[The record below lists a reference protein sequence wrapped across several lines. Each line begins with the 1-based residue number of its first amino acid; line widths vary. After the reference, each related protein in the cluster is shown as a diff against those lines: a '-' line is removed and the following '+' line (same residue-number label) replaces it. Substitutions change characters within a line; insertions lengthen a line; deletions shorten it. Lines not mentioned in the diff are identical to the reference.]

1 MLFYDKLNIVGEFNM
16 DTLILPGVAL
26 LINLLIVII
35 FYSKSRAHNGETKIY
50 SKILIVNLIDTIITI
65 AGYIYAK
72 KVGQVSGI
80 IYFQKIYMSLM
91 LLISVY
97 IIKYNFAIM
106 KLKETTKT
114 YFDYFLTVTYG
125 ILFIVILLTP
135 LNVINYANVLDGY
148 GLSYDIVLIATIIYL
163 IFIVATSFYNFR
175 TNIYNLKKV
184 MPFIC
189 LIFFY
194 ILGFVGRH
202 YFPNIMFENFFF
214 SYMLLIMYFTIE
226 NPDVKMIEQLNI
238 ANANALRANQAKSE
252 FLSSMSHE
260 IRTPLNAIVGL
271 ASQINENKDCP
282 SSMKEDL
289 NDILVSSN
297 TLLEIVGNIIDI
309 NKIETSKLVI
319 VNVPYSLRTEI
330 NTIIK
335 INKLKLEN
343 KDITLNINI
352 EDSVPDNLIGDK
364 NHLKQILNN
373 LLTNAIKY
381 TNHGSISID
390 ISSTNDNN
398 IANLTIKVS
407 DTGIGIRKENLEKL
421 FTKFERLDTEIN
433 SNIEGTG
440 LGLVIT
446 KKLVE
451 LMNGTIEV
459 SSKYNV
465 GSTFLVKLPQK
476 MSSTP
481 STLEKSNIIKDSS
494 KKILLVDDNKL
505 NIKVAKRLLNS
516 LGYDNI
522 VECYNGEECLEKVKN
537 DTFDIILMDIM
548 MPIMDGPTALK
559 NLQSLPNFNT
569 PVVAITADAL
579 ATSKEHYLSLG
590 FNDYLSKPYTKEQLQ
605 DMLTK
610 HI

>member
-184 MPFIC
+184 IPFIC

-381 TNHGSISID
+381 TNNGSISID

>member
-1 MLFYDKLNIVGEFNM
+1 M
-16 DTLILPGVAL
+16 
-26 LINLLIVII
+26 II

-352 EDSVPDNLIGDK
+352 EDSVPDSLIGDK

-373 LLTNAIKY
+373 LLSNAIKY
-381 TNHGSISID
+381 TNNGSISID

-605 DMLTK
+605 DKLAK
-610 HI
+610 YI

>member
-1 MLFYDKLNIVGEFNM
+1 M

-282 SSMKEDL
+282 FSMKEDL

-381 TNHGSISID
+381 TNQGSISID

>member
-148 GLSYDIVLIATIIYL
+148 GLSYAIVLIATIIYL

-184 MPFIC
+184 IPFIC

-381 TNHGSISID
+381 TNNGSISID

>member
-1 MLFYDKLNIVGEFNM
+1 M

-26 LINLLIVII
+26 LINLLIMII
-35 FYSKSRAHNGETKIY
+35 FYSKTRAHNAETKIY

-106 KLKETTKT
+106 RLKETIKM
-114 YFDYFLTVTYG
+114 YFDYFLTITYG

-148 GLSYDIVLIATIIYL
+148 GLSYDIALVATIIYL

-184 MPFIC
+184 IPFIC
-189 LIFFY
+189 LIIFY
-194 ILGFVGRH
+194 ILGFAGRH
-202 YFPNIMFENFFF
+202 YYPNIMFENFFF

-335 INKLKLEN
+335 INKLKLEG

-352 EDSVPDNLIGDK
+352 ADSVPDNLIGDK

-381 TNHGSISID
+381 TNQGSISID
-390 ISSTNDNN
+390 ITSTNDNN
-398 IANLTIKVS
+398 IANLSIKVS

-476 MSSTP
+476 IASTP
-481 STLEKSNIIKDSS
+481 STQEKSNVIKNSP

-548 MPIMDGPTALK
+548 MPVMDGPTALK

-569 PVVAITADAL
+569 PIVAITADAL

-610 HI
+610 YI

>member
-1 MLFYDKLNIVGEFNM
+1 M

-381 TNHGSISID
+381 TNNGSISID

-548 MPIMDGPTALK
+548 VPIMDGPTALK

-610 HI
+610 HIWLFYLKLYNMTK

>member
-352 EDSVPDNLIGDK
+352 EDSVPDSLIGDK

-373 LLTNAIKY
+373 LLSNAIKY
-381 TNHGSISID
+381 TNNGSISID
-390 ISSTNDNN
+390 ISNTNDNN

-605 DMLTK
+605 DKLAK
-610 HI
+610 YI

>member
-1 MLFYDKLNIVGEFNM
+1 M

-352 EDSVPDNLIGDK
+352 EDGVPDNLIGDK

-381 TNHGSISID
+381 TNNGSISFD

-605 DMLTK
+605 DKLAK
-610 HI
+610 YI

>member
-1 MLFYDKLNIVGEFNM
+1 M

-26 LINLLIVII
+26 LINLLIMII
-35 FYSKSRAHNGETKIY
+35 FYSKTRAHNTETKIY

-106 KLKETTKT
+106 RLKETTKT
-114 YFDYFLTVTYG
+114 YFDYFLTITYG

-148 GLSYDIVLIATIIYL
+148 GLSYDIVFVATIIYL
-163 IFIVATSFYNFR
+163 IFIVVTSFYNFR

-184 MPFIC
+184 IPFIC
-189 LIFFY
+189 LIIFY
-194 ILGFVGRH
+194 ILGFAGRH
-202 YFPNIMFENFFF
+202 YYPNIMFENFFF

-330 NTIIK
+330 DTIIK
-335 INKLKLEN
+335 INKLKLEDKN
-343 KDITLNINI
+343 ITLNINI
-352 EDSVPDNLIGDK
+352 ADSVPDNLIGDK

-381 TNHGSISID
+381 TNNGSINID
-390 ISSTNDNN
+390 ITSTNDNN
-398 IANLTIKVS
+398 IANLSIKVS

-465 GSTFLVKLPQK
+465 GSTFIVKLPQK

-481 STLEKSNIIKDSS
+481 STLEKSYIIKDSS

>member
-1 MLFYDKLNIVGEFNM
+1 M

-26 LINLLIVII
+26 LINLLIMII
-35 FYSKSRAHNGETKIY
+35 FYSKTRAHNTETKIY

-106 KLKETTKT
+106 RLKETAKT
-114 YFDYFLTVTYG
+114 YFDYFLTITYG

-163 IFIVATSFYNFR
+163 IFIVVTSFYNFR

-184 MPFIC
+184 IPFIC
-189 LIFFY
+189 LIIFY
-194 ILGFVGRH
+194 ILGFAGRH
-202 YFPNIMFENFFF
+202 YYPNIMFENFFF

-330 NTIIK
+330 DTIIK

-352 EDSVPDNLIGDK
+352 ADSVPDNLIGDK

-381 TNHGSISID
+381 TNQGSINID
-390 ISSTNDNN
+390 ITSTNDNN
-398 IANLTIKVS
+398 IANLSIKVS

-465 GSTFLVKLPQK
+465 GSTFIVKLPQK
-476 MSSTP
+476 IASTP
-481 STLEKSNIIKDSS
+481 STLEKSNIIKDSP

-610 HI
+610 YI

>member
-1 MLFYDKLNIVGEFNM
+1 M

-35 FYSKSRAHNGETKIY
+35 FYSKSRAHNAETKIY

-148 GLSYDIVLIATIIYL
+148 GLSYDIVLVATIIYL

-184 MPFIC
+184 IPFIC

-352 EDSVPDNLIGDK
+352 EDGVPDNLIGDK

-381 TNHGSISID
+381 TNNGSISID

-605 DMLTK
+605 DKLAK
-610 HI
+610 YI

>member
-35 FYSKSRAHNGETKIY
+35 FYSKSRAHNAETKIY
-50 SKILIVNLIDTIITI
+50 SKILIVHLIDTIITI

-125 ILFIVILLTP
+125 ILFIVILLKP

-319 VNVPYSLRTEI
+319 VNVPDSLRTEI

-352 EDSVPDNLIGDK
+352 EDSVPDSLIGDK

-373 LLTNAIKY
+373 LLSNAIKY
-381 TNHGSISID
+381 TNNGSISID

-605 DMLTK
+605 DKLAK
-610 HI
+610 YI

>member
-1 MLFYDKLNIVGEFNM
+1 M

-35 FYSKSRAHNGETKIY
+35 FYSKSRAHNAETKIY

-148 GLSYDIVLIATIIYL
+148 GLSYDIVLVATIIYL

-184 MPFIC
+184 IPFIC

-352 EDSVPDNLIGDK
+352 EDGVPDNLIGDK

-373 LLTNAIKY
+373 LLSNAIKY
-381 TNHGSISID
+381 TNNGSISID

-605 DMLTK
+605 DKLAK
-610 HI
+610 YI

>member
-194 ILGFVGRH
+194 ILGFVGRY

-352 EDSVPDNLIGDK
+352 EDGVPDNLIGDK

-381 TNHGSISID
+381 TNNGSISID

-605 DMLTK
+605 DKLAK
-610 HI
+610 YI

>member
-1 MLFYDKLNIVGEFNM
+1 MLSYDKLNIVGEFNM

-65 AGYIYAK
+65 VGYIYAK

-114 YFDYFLTVTYG
+114 YFDYFLTVIYG

-352 EDSVPDNLIGDK
+352 EDSVHDNLIGDK

-381 TNHGSISID
+381 TNQGSISID

>member
-352 EDSVPDNLIGDK
+352 EDGVPDNLIGDK

-381 TNHGSISID
+381 TNNGSISID

-605 DMLTK
+605 DKLAK
-610 HI
+610 YI

>member
-1 MLFYDKLNIVGEFNM
+1 M

-114 YFDYFLTVTYG
+114 YFDYFLTATYG

-352 EDSVPDNLIGDK
+352 EDSVPDSLIGDK

-373 LLTNAIKY
+373 LLSNAIKY
-381 TNHGSISID
+381 TNNGSISID

-605 DMLTK
+605 DKLSK
-610 HI
+610 YI

>member
-282 SSMKEDL
+282 FSMKEDL

-381 TNHGSISID
+381 TNQGSISID

>member
-114 YFDYFLTVTYG
+114 YFDYFLTATYG

-309 NKIETSKLVI
+309 NKIETSQLVI

-352 EDSVPDNLIGDK
+352 EDSVPDSLIGDK

-373 LLTNAIKY
+373 LLSNAIKY
-381 TNHGSISID
+381 TNNGSISID

-605 DMLTK
+605 DKLSK
-610 HI
+610 YI

>member
-1 MLFYDKLNIVGEFNM
+1 M

-114 YFDYFLTVTYG
+114 YFDYFLTATYG

-352 EDSVPDNLIGDK
+352 EDGVPDNLIGDK

-381 TNHGSISID
+381 TNNGSISID

-476 MSSTP
+476 ISSTP
-481 STLEKSNIIKDSS
+481 STLEKSNIIKDNS

-605 DMLTK
+605 DKLAK
-610 HI
+610 YI

>member
-1 MLFYDKLNIVGEFNM
+1 M

-114 YFDYFLTVTYG
+114 YFDYFLTATYG

-352 EDSVPDNLIGDK
+352 EDGVPDNLIGDK

-381 TNHGSISID
+381 TNNGSISID

-605 DMLTK
+605 DKLAKYIWQFYLMLYNMTK
-610 HI
+610 

>member
-1 MLFYDKLNIVGEFNM
+1 M

-26 LINLLIVII
+26 LINLLIMII
-35 FYSKSRAHNGETKIY
+35 FYSKIRAHNTETKIY

-106 KLKETTKT
+106 RLKETTKT
-114 YFDYFLTVTYG
+114 YFDYFLTITYG

-148 GLSYDIVLIATIIYL
+148 GLSYDIVLVATIIYL

-184 MPFIC
+184 IPFIC
-189 LIFFY
+189 LIIFY
-194 ILGFVGRH
+194 ILGFAGRH

-352 EDSVPDNLIGDK
+352 EDSVPDSLIGDK

-381 TNHGSISID
+381 TNNGSISID

-398 IANLTIKVS
+398 IANLTIKVN

-559 NLQSLPNFNT
+559 NLQSLPSFNT

>member
-1 MLFYDKLNIVGEFNM
+1 M

-352 EDSVPDNLIGDK
+352 EDSVPDSLIGDK

-373 LLTNAIKY
+373 LLSNAIKY
-381 TNHGSISID
+381 TNNGSISID

-605 DMLTK
+605 DKLAK
-610 HI
+610 YI

>member
-1 MLFYDKLNIVGEFNM
+1 MLSYDKLNIVGEFNM

-26 LINLLIVII
+26 LINLLIMII
-35 FYSKSRAHNGETKIY
+35 FYSKTRAHNTETKIY

-106 KLKETTKT
+106 RLKETTKT
-114 YFDYFLTVTYG
+114 YFDYFLTITYG

-148 GLSYDIVLIATIIYL
+148 GLSYDIVFVATIIYL
-163 IFIVATSFYNFR
+163 IFIVVTSFYNFR

-184 MPFIC
+184 IPFIC
-189 LIFFY
+189 LIIFY
-194 ILGFVGRH
+194 ILGFAGRH
-202 YFPNIMFENFFF
+202 YYPNIMFENFFF

-330 NTIIK
+330 DTIIK
-335 INKLKLEN
+335 INKLKLEDKN
-343 KDITLNINI
+343 ITLNINI
-352 EDSVPDNLIGDK
+352 ADSVPDNLIGDK

-381 TNHGSISID
+381 TNNGSINID
-390 ISSTNDNN
+390 ITSTNDNN
-398 IANLTIKVS
+398 IANLSIKVS

-465 GSTFLVKLPQK
+465 GSTFIVKLPQK

-481 STLEKSNIIKDSS
+481 STLEKSYIIKDSS

>member
-16 DTLILPGVAL
+16 DTLILSGVAL

-184 MPFIC
+184 IPFIC
-189 LIFFY
+189 LIIFY
-194 ILGFVGRH
+194 ILGFAGRH

-381 TNHGSISID
+381 TNNGSISID

>member
-26 LINLLIVII
+26 LINLLIMII
-35 FYSKSRAHNGETKIY
+35 FYSKSRAHNAETKIY

-148 GLSYDIVLIATIIYL
+148 GLSYDVVLIATIIYL

-175 TNIYNLKKV
+175 TNFYNLKKV

-252 FLSSMSHE
+252 FLSSMSLE

-381 TNHGSISID
+381 TNNGSISID

-398 IANLTIKVS
+398 IANLSIKVS

-590 FNDYLSKPYTKEQLQ
+590 FNDYLSKTYTKEQLK
-605 DMLTK
+605 DKLTK

>member
-1 MLFYDKLNIVGEFNM
+1 M

-184 MPFIC
+184 IPFIC

-381 TNHGSISID
+381 TNNGSISID

>member
-282 SSMKEDL
+282 FSMKEDL

-352 EDSVPDNLIGDK
+352 EDSVPDSLIGDK

-373 LLTNAIKY
+373 LLSNAIKY
-381 TNHGSISID
+381 TNNGSISID

-605 DMLTK
+605 DKLAK
-610 HI
+610 YI

>member
-1 MLFYDKLNIVGEFNM
+1 M

-148 GLSYDIVLIATIIYL
+148 GLSYAIVLIATIIYL

-184 MPFIC
+184 IPFIC

-381 TNHGSISID
+381 TNNGSISID

>member
-35 FYSKSRAHNGETKIY
+35 FYSKSRAHNAETKIY

-352 EDSVPDNLIGDK
+352 EDSVPDSLIGDK

-373 LLTNAIKY
+373 LLSNAIKY
-381 TNHGSISID
+381 TNNGSISFD

-605 DMLTK
+605 DKLAK
-610 HI
+610 YI

>member
-114 YFDYFLTVTYG
+114 YFDYFLTISYG

-381 TNHGSISID
+381 TNNGSISID

-605 DMLTK
+605 DKLTK

>member
-184 MPFIC
+184 IPFIC
-189 LIFFY
+189 LIIFY
-194 ILGFVGRH
+194 ILGFAGRH

-381 TNHGSISID
+381 TNNGSISID

-398 IANLTIKVS
+398 IANLTIKVN

-451 LMNGTIEV
+451 LVNGTIEV

-605 DMLTK
+605 DKLAK
-610 HI
+610 YI

>member
-184 MPFIC
+184 IPFIC

-194 ILGFVGRH
+194 ILGFAGRH

-226 NPDVKMIEQLNI
+226 NPNVKMIEQLNI

-352 EDSVPDNLIGDK
+352 EDGVPDNLIGDK

-381 TNHGSISID
+381 TNNGSISID

-605 DMLTK
+605 DKLAK
-610 HI
+610 YI

>member
-1 MLFYDKLNIVGEFNM
+1 M

-114 YFDYFLTVTYG
+114 YFDYFLTATYG

-352 EDSVPDNLIGDK
+352 EDGVPDNLIGDK

-381 TNHGSISID
+381 TNNGSISID

-605 DMLTK
+605 DKLAK
-610 HI
+610 YI

>member
-1 MLFYDKLNIVGEFNM
+1 M

-114 YFDYFLTVTYG
+114 YFDYFLTATYG

-352 EDSVPDNLIGDK
+352 EDSVPDSLIGDK

-373 LLTNAIKY
+373 LLSNAIKY
-381 TNHGSISID
+381 TNNGSISID

-605 DMLTK
+605 DKLAK
-610 HI
+610 YI

>member
-148 GLSYDIVLIATIIYL
+148 GLSYAIVLIATIIYL

-184 MPFIC
+184 IPFIC

-194 ILGFVGRH
+194 ILGFAGRH

-319 VNVPYSLRTEI
+319 VNVPYSFRTEI

-381 TNHGSISID
+381 TNNGSISID

-481 STLEKSNIIKDSS
+481 SILEKSNIIKDSS

>member
-1 MLFYDKLNIVGEFNM
+1 M

-352 EDSVPDNLIGDK
+352 EDSVPDSLIGDK

-373 LLTNAIKY
+373 LLSNAIKY
-381 TNHGSISID
+381 TNNGSISID
-390 ISSTNDNN
+390 ISNTNDNN

-605 DMLTK
+605 DKLAK
-610 HI
+610 YI

>member
-1 MLFYDKLNIVGEFNM
+1 M

-114 YFDYFLTVTYG
+114 YFDYFLTATYG

-352 EDSVPDNLIGDK
+352 EDSVPDSLIGDK

-373 LLTNAIKY
+373 LLSNAIKY
-381 TNHGSISID
+381 TNNGSISID

-605 DMLTK
+605 DKLAKYIWQFYLKLYNMTK
-610 HI
+610 